1 MIPVI
6 SCLVIYVAA
15 SIFITNKL
23 NDDYQKALLA
33 EADTKQQIELV
44 KSDIE
49 KINQKTDDYN
59 KMIQNFETQ
68 TERIRK
74 NTAAKQAIPKLLK
87 KLSKVIPKEVRI
99 MSIENTEDDHI
110 QIIANSPDYDK
121 LGIFLAK
128 LKLTKGDDTILKN
141 VISNSAIRENKHVV
155 VVIEGDLP

>member
-1 MIPVI
+1 
-6 SCLVIYVAA
+6 
-15 SIFITNKL
+15 
-23 NDDYQKALLA
+23 
-33 EADTKQQIELV
+33 
-44 KSDIE
+44 
-49 KINQKTDDYN
+49 
-59 KMIQNFETQ
+59 
-68 TERIRK
+68 
-74 NTAAKQAIPKLLK
+74 
-87 KLSKVIPKEVRI
+87 